1 MLNSFANVEIL
12 DCSTVKQCREFS
24 LQCAPTEQAIE
35 FGQHDTQARD
45 REEIAYDTFVGKLGE
60 AAALAFFKQ
69 IDPSLALDF
78 DIYDRGQWDKFD
90 FKVKGWV
97 IDVKCTKYGI
107 NFLIEWSKLQFRADA
122 GEIPHFF
129 LLTKL
134 QNGQEVRKILQGG
147 KAKPIAVQ
155 LVGYVD
161 SCDLQQGSTKVITL
175 RKGQNIPG
183 TTTSLS
189 ADNFCIPITAL
200 AHDWEGWSH
209 QLETERPFS
218 LADYQPPYSSCP
230 RVEKRPSTLPGPFPA
245 RHTLLLSGIEAD
257 QVPLETLEQYVLA
270 GIRVIV
276 FSKKENASRF
286 LALVKKYP
294 RESFQFFPVEGEPP
308 ALRVEDGHQTVEETA
323 RFNRL
328 CAMPMQKLFNR
339 EQYDVEHA
347 DTHRMIVVKASAGT
361 GKTSVMTDR
370 VMALLAMDDTL
381 QPSDIAIVTFTNKA
395 TASMQAKIQRRL
407 ENLVELTGK
416 KRWRDCL
423 ESLGELRISTI
434 DSFFKD
440 LLATE
445 GSALGFGPSV
455 DISGL
460 VQVKKQII
468 FDILGEMYSITPKK
482 KIDFLE
488 ENVLTLEEFVQKTL
502 ILWDKLHQRG
512 FFGKDFIRL
521 DFSGGRDDDSQR
533 LGQRFKTVLVKAE
546 ERYQSEK
553 LAHNALMVS
562 DLKAA
567 ADALTRLRI
576 NKLHRPPY
584 RYIFIDEFQD
594 TDNSQIRCFV
604 WLQKMMR
611 CQLFVVGDVK
621 QSIYRFRGA
630 EESAFEELKRQLSYF
645 NRLKS
650 TDIVEF
656 ILSCNYRTSAQV
668 LSPLNR
674 LFRSWAEAAAKLL
687 HWDSD
692 ARPAIEE
699 AGEIHCERLP
709 GRRRRSVATDSE
721 AAVKVAKT
729 WYQERRT
736 NEICVLTRT
745 NYQAQEFAR
754 ACKAAGLPCIARLGG
769 EFYKSQPVW
778 DLIALLGALLYSDD
792 PRRLFNFLTS
802 PYSPTLPNVGEMFLQ
817 NGKTDQLLKTLKPL
831 LDQMNWNQWLHRV
844 RIEPIFPLI
853 ESLIAQLNPIGRYAA
868 RRRAGFEP
876 YVHQLDEQ
884 MDIELYALNLEKLL
898 GILYDSFKG
907 SYPTL
912 QVVFDFLDN
921 KLKTDTEEELEW
933 PQPGDSTDENGTP
946 PCRIEVM
953 TVHQSKGLEFET
965 VFLPFTTFR
974 FERDLREEEGVFNA
988 VIAENPDKHISV
1000 VWQLM
1005 HRGNVLGNSCE
1016 SFNDILNHEKEACC
1030 REEMRLLYVAM
1041 TRAKKNLVYFTP
1053 PGYEIPEDC
1062 WAQHLMGF
1070 KGGLS

>member
-12 DCSTVKQCREFS
+12 DPTTVRQCLEFS
-24 LQCAPTEQAIE
+24 RQCAPTEQRIE

-45 REEIAYDTFVGKLGE
+45 LEEIAYDTFVGKLGE
-60 AAALAFFKQ
+60 AAAKAFFKS
-69 IDPSLALDF
+69 IDPNVELDF
-78 DIYDRGQWDKFD
+78 NIYDRGQWDEFD
-90 FKVKGWV
+90 FKVNGWV
-97 IDVKCTKYGI
+97 IDVKCTKYGN

-129 LLTKL
+129 LLAKL
-134 QNGQEVRKILQGG
+134 QNGQEVRKILLGAQE
-147 KAKPIAVQ
+147 KSIAIE

-161 SCDLQQGSTKVITL
+161 SRDLQKGSTKVITL

-189 ADNFCIPITAL
+189 ADNFCIPITDL
-200 AHDWEGWSH
+200 AHDWKKWSH
-209 QLETERPFS
+209 QLKTERPFS
-218 LADYQPPYSSCP
+218 LADYQPPHFSRPRAVKRSSP
-230 RVEKRPSTLPGPFPA
+230 PPGPFPV
-245 RHTLLLSGIEAD
+245 RHTLLLSGKEAD
-257 QVPLETLEQYVLA
+257 QVSREILEQYVVA

-276 FSKKENASRF
+276 FSRKENAPRF
-286 LALVKKYP
+286 LALAKKYP

-308 ALRVEDGHQTVEETA
+308 ALRIEDGRQTAEEAA

-347 DTHRMIVVKASAGT
+347 DTQRMIVVKASAGT

-370 VMALLAMDDTL
+370 VMELLATDDTL

-395 TASMQAKIQRRL
+395 TASMQAKIQSRL

-423 ESLGELRISTI
+423 ELLGELRISTI

-460 VQVKKQII
+460 IQVKKQII
-468 FDILGEMYSITPKK
+468 VDILGEIYGRAPKK
-482 KIDFLE
+482 NTDFLE
-488 ENVLTLEEFVQKTL
+488 DNVLTLEEFVQKTL
-502 ILWDKLHQRG
+502 LLWDSLHQRG
-512 FFGKDFIRL
+512 FFGKDFARL
-521 DFSGGRDDDSQR
+521 NFSGGKDDDSQR

-562 DLKAA
+562 DLKAE

-604 WLQKMMR
+604 WLQKMMK

-630 EESAFEELKRQLSYF
+630 EESAFEELKRQLTQL
-645 NRLKS
+645 NRLKP

-656 ILSCNYRTSAQV
+656 ILSCNYRTSARV
-668 LSPLNR
+668 LTPLNR

-699 AGEIHCERLP
+699 AGEILCERLP
-709 GRRRRSVATDSE
+709 GRRRRSVSADSE
-721 AAVKVAKT
+721 AAAKVVKT
-729 WYQERRT
+729 WYQEGRT

-754 ACKAAGLPCIARLGG
+754 ACKAAGLPCVARLGG
-769 EFYKSQPVW
+769 EFYKSQPVR
-778 DLIALLGALLYSDD
+778 DLIALLGALLYSED
-792 PRRLFNFLTS
+792 PRRLFNLLTS
-802 PYSPTLPNVGEMFLQ
+802 PYSPALPDVGEMFRQ
-817 NGKTDQLLKTLKPL
+817 NGMTDQLLKTLKPW
-831 LDQMNWNQWLHRV
+831 LDRMNWDQWLDRV

-868 RRRAGFEP
+868 RRRAGFQP
-876 YVHQLDEQ
+876 YVHQLDEKT
-884 MDIELYALNLEKLL
+884 DIELYALNLEKLL

-912 QVVFDFLDN
+912 QVVFDFLNN

-933 PQPGDSTDENGTP
+933 PQAGDFDDENGTP
-946 PCRIEVM
+946 SCRIEVM
-953 TVHQSKGLEFET
+953 TVHQAKGLEFET

-974 FERDLREEEGVFNA
+974 FERDLSDDDGVFNS
-988 VIAENPDKHISV
+988 VIAENKDKHICV

-1005 HRGNVLGNSCE
+1005 HRGLLLGNSCTGF
-1016 SFNDILNHEKEACC
+1016 SGILNQEKEACC

-1053 PGYEIPEDC
+1053 PGYAIPEGC
-1062 WAQHLMGF
+1062 WAEHLIGF